1 VVLAK
6 KALDLSG
13 PKPYFVTMWGYAN
26 GMAGNRDQAHA
37 VIAELK
43 SSPAYTLPLFLARI
57 NTALGENDEA
67 LRWLGKLYD
76 ERSES
81 IVWLKV
87 DRTLAPLRNDPR
99 FGALVKRIGI

>member
-1 VVLAK
+1 MTL
-6 KALDLSG
+6 
-13 PKPYFVTMWGYAN
+13 WGYAN
-26 GMAGNRDQAHA
+26 GIAGHRDEARA
-37 VIAELK
+37 VMAELQ
-43 SSPAYTLPLFLARI
+43 SSPTYTLPLFLARM

-67 LRWLGKLYD
+67 LRWLGKLYE

-99 FGALVKRIGI
+99 FVALVKRIGI